1 MTDDAY
7 GNRAER
13 RDGRAEEAESATFRV
28 ALVQLRSARTVA
40 PSVAAAIEGIRE
52 AAAGG
57 AHYVLT
63 PETTN
68 AMELRRTKLLEM
80 IAPEE
85 SCPALARFRALAEEL
100 GIWLHIGSL
109 TVKLGTDR
117 IANRSLLIAPD
128 GRLAARYD
136 KIHMFDVD
144 LPGGESY
151 RESKTFVAGDR
162 AVIADLPWGRLGMT
176 ICYDLRFPQ
185 LYRALAKGGA
195 HFISV
200 PAAFTRQTGEA
211 HWHVLLRARA
221 IENGCFIFAA
231 AQGGHHETGRET
243 YGHSLIVDPW
253 GEVIAEAAGQEP
265 TVIFADIDPR
275 RVAEVRRRIPSL
287 SHDRDFAAP
296 GGGAR
301 EAVSEG
307 ASLSGGASQ

>member
-40 PSVAAAIEGIRE
+40 PSVAAAIEGIRK
-52 AAAGG
+52 AASGG

-85 SCPALARFRALAEEL
+85 SCPTLARFRALAEEL

-185 LYRALAKGGA
+185 LYRALANAGA

-211 HWHVLLRARA
+211 HWH
-221 IENGCFIFAA
+221 AA
-231 AQGGHHETGRET
+231 ACARDRKRLLHICRRPGRASRDRPRDLWPQPHCRPLGRGDCRGGRPG
-243 YGHSLIVDPW
+243 
-253 GEVIAEAAGQEP
+253 
-265 TVIFADIDPR
+265 ADCHICR
-275 RVAEVRRRIPSL
+275 
-287 SHDRDFAAP
+287 H
-296 GGGAR
+296 
-301 EAVSEG
+301 
-307 ASLSGGASQ
+307 